1 MSFNTKRCG
10 VSLYPHTELYAYL
23 GEVERGEGRNK
34 YSGARGI
41 SLGFGFDLQ
50 NHLMIADDRKK
61 LHNDLHDA

>member
-1 MSFNTKRCG
+1 
-10 VSLYPHTELYAYL
+10 LYPHTELYAYL

-50 NHLMIADDRKK
+50 NQLMIADDRRVFGRNYIMTYTM
-61 LHNDLHDA
+61 LRS